1 MSPPKTLRGRHYVGL
16 SVFRKAGKWEIESP
30 IPPRRSR
37 SRPETPSAASPLFTL
52 HLSLSTGCSGASGQP
67 ASPGP
72 ESRVGAQGIE
82 FRSNPQILQLQ
93 IVSLIGC
100 FKQR

>member
-30 IPPRRSR
+30 IPRRSR

-52 HLSLSTGCSGASGQP
+52 HLSLSTGCSGHQANPFHQVL
-67 ASPGP
+67 

-93 IVSLIGC
+93 IVSRVGC
-100 FKQR
+100 LKRG